1 MQEIPQLL
9 PPHKAVEGQ
18 QHGDVQLC
26 RLLQHRLYLRAVF
39 AHDIGVVAPGLVQ
52 IIPVEVHLIGKQP
65 AIQGPEAAEGI
76 RRQQQT
82 IRLII
87 GHQYLRPVDH
97 RSRNKA
103 QRVPPGAEG
112 IPLLHHMDALLKAGA
127 EELGHHGLGHSA
139 AIDLHLREAQHQL
152 LQLRRVIRLH
162 VVYHHVVQRP
172 PLQRME
178 EIFPEGAAHRR
189 IRRVKQYG
197 LFIPQQIAVEGD
209 AVGYVEH
216 TLKHGQPPPVG
227 AYPRVIVIYLSR
239 AVHGKTPF
247 VLICSRC
254 SIVYQIFPPFA
265 TGKSTPHMRR
275 AF

>member
-18 QHGDVQLC
+18 QHGDVQLR

-39 AHDIGVVAPGLVQ
+39 AHDVGVVAPGLVQ
-52 IIPVEVHLIGKQP
+52 IVPVEVHFIGKQP

-82 IRLII
+82 IRLVVS
-87 GHQYLRPVDH
+87 HQYLRPVDH
-97 RSRNKA
+97 GGRNKA

-139 AIDLHLREAQHQL
+139 AIDLYLWEAQHQL

-162 VVYHHVVQRP
+162 VVYHHAVQRP

-197 LFIPQQIAVEGD
+197 LFVPQQIAVEGD
-209 AVGYVEH
+209 ACRYVEH
-216 TLKHGQPPPVG
+216 ALKHGQPPPVG
-227 AYPRVIVIYLSR
+227 THPCVIVIDPSR
-239 AVHGKTPF
+239 AVHGNAPF
-247 VLICSRC
+247 SWYHR
-254 SIVYQIFPPFA
+254 
-265 TGKSTPHMRR
+265 
-275 AF
+275 